1 MHDNG
6 ARCRDDAGGG
16 GGVLIIFA
24 SLYFATNDDD
34 DDDAHSL
41 RGRIANSEKN
51 SRKRVVTTGSYGTTH
66 GTHKGGNNSSVA
78 ELR

>member
-1 MHDNG
+1 MAQDVEM
-6 ARCRDDAGGG
+6 GGG
-16 GGVLIIFA
+16 GYGYLLF
-24 SLYFATNDDD
+24 LLLCTFHETGHTNDD

-51 SRKRVVTTGSYGTTH
+51 SRKRVITTGSYGTTH

>member
-1 MHDNG
+1 MV
-6 ARCRDDAGGG
+6 
-16 GGVLIIFA
+16 VLIIFA
-24 SLYFATNDDD
+24 SLYFATKRDTNDDDDDD

-51 SRKRVVTTGSYGTTH
+51 SRKRVVTGSYGTKH